1 MYTVHFYMRVAIF
14 MSEPSSPI
22 QAKSYSVIPSGVHL
36 VAILNLILGMFAIF
50 TGVNVAFVVAG
61 SELTLVGSFQM
72 GTVVIGI
79 FHLIAAAGLWNN
91 QLWSWLLSFLIS
103 FFGLLLNLSIVL
115 LDYTQIQ
122 VYFLAMMLRVVILIY
137 LLEPPI
143 RDSFK

>member
-1 MYTVHFYMRVAIF
+1 
-14 MSEPSSPI
+14 MSESSGPI
-22 QAKSYSVIPSGVHL
+22 QVKPYSIIPSGVHL
-36 VAILNLILGMFAIF
+36 VAILNLILGFFSIF
-50 TGVNVAFVVAG
+50 TGVTVAFVLAG

-72 GTVVIGI
+72 STVVIGI

-91 QLWSWLLSFLIS
+91 QLWAWWLSFLIS

-122 VYFLAMMLRVVILIY
+122 MYFLAMMLRIVILIY